1 MKQTFKIYALIIGLM
16 IFNQGCVKDL
26 DTSPL
31 DNDLVTSGNVY
42 ENEDTYKQVLAK
54 LYAGLAVSGQEG
66 PAGNSDIGGI
76 DEGFGQYLRG
86 LWYHAELPTD
96 EAVIGWNDQTIA
108 DFHDLDWT
116 ESDSFIAAF
125 YSRIFYQISL
135 CNEFIR
141 QTEPDVL
148 DEREVSQATRDEIVD
163 FRAEARF
170 LRALS
175 YWHALD
181 HFRNVPFVTEL
192 DAVGATLP
200 MQTNAQDLFNY
211 IEAELLAIES
221 EIKDARSNEYG
232 RADKGAVWMLL
243 AKLYLNAEVYVSSP
257 RYGDCLTYCEKLI
270 GAGYSLEAEY
280 PHLFL
285 ADNHNSNEIIFPVT
299 FDGINTRTWGGMT
312 FIIRAG
318 IGGGIDPAESG
329 VVSGWGGT
337 RITKQVVDNF
347 GDIGGVLVEYQP
359 KSNLPQVYLGG
370 DFQGNTIDTD
380 WAVNSINSDKIYE
393 GFQYFEAG
401 NSFVIAP
408 NPTLSFV
415 YGDNGADGS
424 LEIAGDPII
433 VNEEGLYYIKI
444 DMNTPNRSVELIKVD
459 LVASGSAVGSDVP
472 MTWDPA
478 TRIASAPMTLSAGDL
493 SFKAVGSDLVL
504 GDSDG
509 DGYLTFAENPI
520 NIDYSEPVEIFLNIS
535 KQAFT
540 YQIASTSFDRRGIFN
555 SDGQNLDIDN
565 ISEFNEGYAVTK
577 FKNIASDG
585 TPGSDTD
592 FPDTDFPMFR
602 LADAY
607 LMGAE
612 AILRSGG
619 DLGTATDYVNAL
631 RERAYKGS
639 GGNISTSDLD
649 LNFIIEERARELYWE
664 CHRRTDLVRF
674 NLLTTSDYLWDWKGG
689 IQEGKAVE
697 DFRNVFPIPASDINA
712 NPNLTQ
718 NTGY

>member
-1 MKQTFKIYALIIGLM
+1 MLLP
-16 IFNQGCVKDL
+16 GCLNDL
-26 DTSPL
+26 DTVPL
-31 DNDLVTSGNVY
+31 DEDLITSGNIYDNPEV
-42 ENEDTYKQVLAK
+42 YKQVLAK

-66 PAGNSDIGGI
+66 PAGKADIGGI

-86 LWYHAELPTD
+86 LWYHQELPTD

-116 ESDSFIAAF
+116 TSDAFIAAF
-125 YSRIFYQISL
+125 YSRVFYQISL

-148 DEREVSQATRDEIVD
+148 EDREVDQALKDEIDD
-163 FRAEARF
+163 FREEARF

-192 DAVGATLP
+192 DPVGSVLP

-211 IEAELLAIES
+211 IESELLAIES
-221 EIKDARSNEYG
+221 EIIDARSNEYG
-232 RADKGAVWMLL
+232 RADRGAVWALL
-243 AKLYLNAEVYVSSP
+243 AKLYLNAEVYISSP
-257 RYGDCLTYCEKLI
+257 KYTECLTYCEKLLN
-270 GAGYSLEAEY
+270 AGYSLEPEY
-280 PHLFL
+280 QNLFL
-285 ADNHNSNEIIFPVT
+285 ADNHNSNEIIFPVN

-318 IGGGIDPAESG
+318 IGGSIDPLESG

-347 GDIGGVLVEYQP
+347 GDIGGVLAEYAP
-359 KSNLPQVYLGG
+359 KSNLPQVYIAG
-370 DFQGNTIDTD
+370 DHQGNEINSDY
-380 WAVNSINSDKIYE
+380 AVNSINSDKVNE

-401 NSFVIAP
+401 NTFIVAP
-408 NPTLSFV
+408 NPTLSFF

-424 LEIAGDPII
+424 LEIAGAAI
-433 VNEEGLYYIKI
+433 VVPETGLYYIQV
-444 DMNTPNRSVELIKVD
+444 DMNDKTYVLTKVD
-459 LVASGSAVGSDVP
+459 IVASGSAVGSDVT
-472 MTWDPA
+472 MTWDPE
-478 TRIASAPMTLSAGDL
+478 TRIASAPLNLSPGEL
-493 SFKAVGSDLVL
+493 SFKAEGSSLVL

-509 DGYLTFAENPI
+509 DGYLTFAEGPLM
-520 NIDYSEPVEIFLNIS
+520 IDYTEPVEIFLDIS

-540 YQIASTSFDRRGIFN
+540 YRINSTSFDRRGIFN
-555 SDGQNLDIDN
+555 SEGQSLDIEE
-565 ISEFNEGYAVTK
+565 ITTFNDGYAVTK
-577 FKNIASDG
+577 FKNINSDG
-585 TPGSDTD
+585 SPGSDTD

-602 LADAY
+602 LADVY
-607 LMGAE
+607 LMAAE
-612 AILRSGG
+612 AILRSNG
-619 DLGTATDYVNAL
+619 DVATATNYVNQL

-639 GGNISTSDLD
+639 GGNVSPSN
-649 LNFIIEERARELYWE
+649 LNLEYIIEERARELYWE

-689 IQEGKAVE
+689 IKEGRAVE
-697 DFRNVFPIPASDINA
+697 DFRNVYPIPSSDINA
-712 NPNLTQ
+712 NPNLQQ
-718 NTGY
+718 NPGY